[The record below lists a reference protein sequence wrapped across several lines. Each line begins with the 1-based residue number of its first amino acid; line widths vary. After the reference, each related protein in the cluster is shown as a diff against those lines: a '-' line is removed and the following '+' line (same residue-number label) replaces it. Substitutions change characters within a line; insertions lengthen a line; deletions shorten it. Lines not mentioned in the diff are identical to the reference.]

1 MMDRSFDHDSIAMA
15 RDLLR
20 SIGMG
25 HSVSKN
31 TKPYLDD
38 ICNGRSIYDS
48 KNDIYQCVVDMLKGL
63 NSQEARILLF
73 EAFKNMPVSYR
84 SDLFQVGSAIINH
97 ARNKNEL
104 LSSKYQ
110 LGLSYYKNNNLIEA
124 EKLLSEAYEG
134 DPSNF
139 LYCRWLAEVY
149 VKMND
154 IDKALSLLYAYKR
167 SPYYKPLVHTYG
179 LFEPSVDNTPIAY
192 INAAIKEIENKKA
205 RGYVFRARKNKVKS
219 P

>member
-1 MMDRSFDHDSIAMA
+1 MGHSSSPDAIMISSE
-15 RDLLR
+15 LLR

-25 HSVSKN
+25 HSVSKGV
-31 TKPYLDD
+31 KPYLDS

-48 KNDIYQCVVDMLKGL
+48 KDDIYDYIVEILKEI

-73 EAFKNMPVSYR
+73 EAFKNMPVSHR
-84 SDLFQVGSAIINH
+84 SDLFQIGNEIINH
-97 ARNKNEL
+97 ARNNSEL

-110 LGLSYYKNNNLIEA
+110 LGLQYYKNNKLLEA

-134 DPSNF
+134 NLSNP

-149 VKMND
+149 VKMNNL
-154 IDKALSLLYAYKR
+154 DKALSILYAYKNG
-167 SPYYKPLVHTYG
+167 PYFKPIIHTHG
-179 LFEPSVDNTPIAY
+179 PFEPSVDNTPITY
-192 INAAIKEIENKKA
+192 INGSIKRIEDKKA
-205 RGYVFRARKNKVKS
+205 RGYVFRPRKNKVKC